1 MKRIDVSRD
10 KLAAVGSRVKALRKS
25 LKISQKDF
33 AAFLNISPS
42 YLSEIEHGNSNPGFD
57 FFYKIST
64 ACNVSLDYLFHG
76 IGEMMLKDKI
86 KFEEIKEEKE
96 YVRDI
101 VTVDDLLWLIEHSDM
116 FKNTIMGFA
125 AKFNYENEETI
136 KKNIENLRAM
146 EEDKKNE

>member
-1 MKRIDVSRD
+1 MKRLDISRD
-10 KLAAVGSRVKALRKS
+10 KLAAVGGRVKELRKS

-33 AAFLNISPS
+33 SAFLNISAS

-76 IGEMMLKDKI
+76 IGEMMLRDKI
-86 KFEEIKEEKE
+86 NLEEIFDERE

-101 VTVDDLLWLIEHSDM
+101 VTVEDLLWLIEHSAM

-125 AKFNYENEETI
+125 AKFNYENEEII
-136 KKNIENLRAM
+136 KKNIESLRSN
-146 EEDKKNE
+146 EEDKKND

>member
-10 KLAAVGSRVKALRKS
+10 KLTAVGGRVKELRKS

-33 AAFLNISPS
+33 AAFLNISSS

-86 KFEEIKEEKE
+86 NIEEIDEVRE

-101 VTVDDLLWLIEHSDM
+101 VTVEDLLWLIEHSPM
-116 FKNTIMGFA
+116 SKNTIMGFA

-136 KKNIENLRAM
+136 KKSIENLRAHDD
-146 EEDKKNE
+146 DK